1 MIEKYDA
8 ILTFYACM
16 HPHYIKKNQDEL
28 LTETPR

>member
-8 ILTFYACM
+8 ILTFYAFDF
-16 HPHYIKKNQDEL
+16 IKKKQDEL